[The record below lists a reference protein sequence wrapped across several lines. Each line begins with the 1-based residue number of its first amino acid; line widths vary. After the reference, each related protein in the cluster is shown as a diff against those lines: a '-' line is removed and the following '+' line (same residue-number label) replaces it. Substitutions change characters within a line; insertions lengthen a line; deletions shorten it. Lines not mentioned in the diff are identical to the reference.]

1 MVQVIFDQEFLCF
14 VRVIPVPTEMEAQVP
29 LLDEAFKTFSSLT
42 YVTLFLKGRKV
53 QSTQRLFHG
62 QV

>member
-1 MVQVIFDQEFLCF
+1 
-14 VRVIPVPTEMEAQVP
+14 MEAQVP

-53 QSTQRLFHG
+53 QLTQRLFHE
-62 QV
+62 QVLAIPLLYHYQLSR

>member
-1 MVQVIFDQEFLCF
+1 M
-14 VRVIPVPTEMEAQVP
+14 PTEMEAQVP

-53 QSTQRLFHG
+53 QLTQRLFHE
-62 QV
+62 QVLAIPLLYHYQLSR

>member
-1 MVQVIFDQEFLCF
+1 M
-14 VRVIPVPTEMEAQVP
+14 PTEMEAQVP

-53 QSTQRLFHG
+53 QLTQRLFHE